1 MAEEIKEGVSTEETS
16 SQPEKKGLDI
26 KNMSEKECKKLLKAL
41 LTENEELKQDVEKY
55 KVEALSNKD
64 SWYRCA
70 ADFENFKKRNAETRI
85 NAYKDG
91 KTDMVNKI
99 LVVGDN
105 LDRALKMDLDAK
117 TKEGIE
123 MTARQFKETLE
134 AEGITEINPENEPF
148 DPNTQEAVMQ
158 MPKEEG
164 EVTGNVKQV
173 FLKGY
178 KMGDKIIRYAK
189 VVVVGE

>member
-1 MAEEIKEGVSTEETS
+1 MEEIKEEVKTEE
-16 SQPEKKGLDI
+16 PKKEKGFDI

-41 LTENEELKQDVEKY
+41 LSENEELKQDVEKY

-70 ADFENFKKRNAETRI
+70 ADFENFKKRNADTRM
-85 NAYKDG
+85 NAYKEG
-91 KTDMVNKI
+91 KIDIVNKI

-105 LDRALKMDLDAK
+105 LDRALKMELDAK

-134 AEGITEINPENEPF
+134 AEGIIEINPEGEPF
-148 DPNTQEAVMQ
+148 DANTQEAVMQ
-158 MPKEEG
+158 MPREEG
-164 EVTGNVKQV
+164 EQEGYVKQV

-178 KMGDKIIRYAK
+178 KMGDKVIRYAK
-189 VVVVGE
+189 VVVIG

>member
-1 MAEEIKEGVSTEETS
+1 MEKTTETPKKTAKETIKE
-16 SQPEKKGLDI
+16 
-26 KNMSEKECKKLLKAL
+26 
-41 LTENEELKQDVEKY
+41 LTKQNEELTAQLETANQEIAKTKE
-55 KVEALSNKD
+55 
-64 SWYRCA
+64 SWLRTA
-70 ADFENFKKRNAETRI
+70 ADFENFKKRNQDTRV
-85 NAYKDG
+85 NSYKEG
-91 KTDMVNKI
+91 KIDMVNKI

-134 AEGITEINPENEPF
+134 AEGITEINPEGQPF

-164 EVTGNVKQV
+164 EETGNVKQV

>member
-1 MAEEIKEGVSTEETS
+1 MAEEIKEQVSAEET
-16 SQPEKKGLDI
+16 QPEKKGVDI

-41 LTENEELKQDVEKY
+41 LAENEELKQDVEKY
-55 KVEALSNKD
+55 KVEALSLKD

-70 ADFENFKKRNAETRI
+70 ADFENFKKRNADTRI
-85 NAYKDG
+85 NAYKEG
-91 KTDMVNKI
+91 KFDMVNKI

-134 AEGITEINPENEPF
+134 AEGIIEINPVNEPF
-148 DPNTQEAVMQ
+148 DPNTQEAIMQ

-164 EVTGNVKQV
+164 EETGNVKQV

-178 KMGDKIIRYAK
+178 KMGEKIIRYAK

>member
-1 MAEEIKEGVSTEETS
+1 
-16 SQPEKKGLDI
+16 
-26 KNMSEKECKKLLKAL
+26 
-41 LTENEELKQDVEKY
+41 
-55 KVEALSNKD
+55 
-64 SWYRCA
+64 
-70 ADFENFKKRNAETRI
+70 
-85 NAYKDG
+85 
-91 KTDMVNKI
+91 
-99 LVVGDN
+99 
-105 LDRALKMDLDAK
+105 
-117 TKEGIE
+117 

-148 DPNTQEAVMQ
+148 DPNTQEAIMQ

-173 FLKGY
+173 FVKGY

>member
-1 MAEEIKEGVSTEETS
+1 MAEEIKEQVSTEETKK
-16 SQPEKKGLDI
+16 QPQNKGLDI
-26 KNMSEKECKKLLKAL
+26 KNMSEKECKKLLKSL
-41 LTENEELKQDVEKY
+41 LAENEELKQDVEKY
-55 KVEALSNKD
+55 KVEALSLKD

-85 NAYKDG
+85 NSYKEG
-91 KTDMVNKI
+91 KIDMVNKI

-148 DPNTQEAVMQ
+148 DPNTQEAIMQ

-173 FLKGY
+173 FVKGY

>member
-1 MAEEIKEGVSTEETS
+1 MEEIKEENIAQE
-16 SQPEKKGLDI
+16 PKKEKGLDI
-26 KNMSEKECKKLLKAL
+26 KNMSEKDCKKLLKAL

-55 KVEALSNKD
+55 KAEALSNKD
-64 SWYRCA
+64 SWYRSA
-70 ADFENFKKRNAETRI
+70 ADFENFKKRNAETRL
-85 NAYKDG
+85 NAYKEG
-91 KTDMVNKI
+91 KIDVINKI

-134 AEGITEINPENEPF
+134 SEGVIEINPEGEPF
-148 DPNTQEAVMQ
+148 DPNTQEAIMQ
-158 MPKEEG
+158 MPREEG
-164 EVTGNVKQV
+164 EQEGYVKQV

-178 KMGDKIIRYAK
+178 KMGDKVIRYAK
-189 VVVVGE
+189 VVVIG

>member
-1 MAEEIKEGVSTEETS
+1 MEEQIKNPEVQETETQE
-16 SQPEKKGLDI
+16 QPKKVELDI
-26 KNMSEKECKKLLKAL
+26 KNMSEKECKKLLKSL
-41 LTENEELKQDVEKY
+41 ISENEELKQDVEKY
-55 KVEALSNKD
+55 KVEALANKD

-70 ADFENFKKRNAETRI
+70 ADFENFKKRNADTRM
-85 NAYKDG
+85 NSYKEG
-91 KTDMVNKI
+91 KIDMVNKI

-134 AEGITEINPENEPF
+134 AEGIIEINPVGEPF
-148 DPNTQEAVMQ
+148 DPNTQEAIMQ

-164 EVTGNVKQV
+164 EVEGNVKQV

-178 KMGDKIIRYAK
+178 KLGDKIIRYAK
-189 VVVVGE
+189 VVVVG

>member
-1 MAEEIKEGVSTEETS
+1 MAEEKQILDAEQTANDEQNEQVKKKCSKNGKSQCDKQIKELEQKLIES
-16 SQPEKKGLDI
+16 EKK
-26 KNMSEKECKKLLKAL
+26 A
-41 LTENEELKQDVEKY
+41 EEYKQ
-55 KVEALSNKD
+55 
-64 SWYRCA
+64 SWYRTA

-91 KTDMVNKI
+91 KIDMVNKI

-178 KMGDKIIRYAK
+178 KMGDKVIRYAK